1 MLKIILV
8 LFIFFI
14 GITNAYGQEVQEKK
28 NWEDFFN
35 NGISISFDT
44 PEKYIDEITTNL
56 ASGSTVV
63 DLGLYVIGMVVYA
76 IFVWNFYRF
85 IARREIIKINFEK
98 YNRDDRV
105 SPLKVAAYVG
115 SYVFLFPIIIY
126 VWFLVYSM
134 FMFILAKDMPMGV
147 VLLIAISVIASTRIT
162 SYYKE
167 DLAKD
172 VGKLLPFALLGVFL
186 TSSAFFSDTT
196 NFFSVEDIE
205 KRFQEFPFFVGR
217 VIEFIILVVVLEWS
231 LRVVFL
237 IKRRIFPAVEEK
249 VEEKIEEQ
257 IDKKIKVHVEK
268 IQEKQKDIEEKIEE
282 GDAEIEEKLE
292 IVEEKI
298 EEGDAE
304 KQENNLKINESII
317 SKSTEASKGD
327 TLEIVEQLI
336 KSGIGDLGRLEHIRN
351 TIQNGK
357 VLFQSDKKYL
367 EDITK
372 MKKD

>member
-1 MLKIILV
+1 MIKILLL
-8 LFIFFI
+8 LFVF
-14 GITNAYGQEVQEKK
+14 GMGVSTAYGQEIHEKK
-28 NWEDFFN
+28 SWSDLIDEGIKIDFD
-35 NGISISFDT
+35 S

-56 ASGSTVV
+56 ASGSTVI
-63 DLGLYVIGMVVYA
+63 DLGLYIIGMVVYA
-76 IFVWNFYRF
+76 IFVWHFYRF
-85 IARREIIKINFEK
+85 IARREIIKIDFEK
-98 YNRDDRV
+98 YNRNDRI
-105 SPLKVAAYVG
+105 SPLKVTAFVA

-126 VWFLVYSM
+126 VWFLIYSM

-205 KRFQEFPFFVGR
+205 KRFQEFPLFVSR
-217 VIEFIILVVVLEWS
+217 VIEFIILVVVLEWI
-231 LRVVFL
+231 LRVIFL
-237 IKRRIFPAVEEK
+237 VKRRIIPAVEEK
-249 VEEKIEEQ
+249 VEEIIEEQ

-282 GDAEIEEKLE
+282 VDAEIEEKLE
-292 IVEEKI
+292 SVEEKI
-298 EEGDAE
+298 EEDE
-304 KQENNLKINESII
+304 SENNKTIKNDESDIP
-317 SKSTEASKGD
+317 KSTKESNDDSLD
-327 TLEIVEQLI
+327 TVNQLI
-336 KSGIGDLGRLEHIRN
+336 KSGLGDLGRLEHIRT

-357 VLFQSDKKYL
+357 TLFQSDKKYL
-367 EDITK
+367 EELQRR
-372 MKKD
+372 KKN